1 MSSHSRKNN
10 YHNSGSSESSE
21 DSFINQCES
30 CCYEIQQT
38 TTNPYKCTYNNVLY
52 QYKERL
58 KKAQMELAEKELMI
72 AVLKDQ
78 NTKMENYCRCSIEDS
93 RNIKVKYY
101 QLLEEM
107 ENFRR
112 DNEIQRNKETN
123 ANNDSLEEYLRS
135 EVDLWKEENKE
146 ILDKIELMDFD
157 IQKLMHFV
165 SNSTK
170 EASEDEVK
178 IRMARLEEAIEKQSE
193 ILASLHSK
201 VGNKNVSDQAAEA
214 KMNNAEYSL
223 GDLEGPITQLEHQAE
238 GRAKDS
244 LRTPFDETQNIPKS
258 PTVRK
263 PSALVLNPED
273 DVLISIQIQ
282 NALKSKSPKMKH
294 GSDPSLKR
302 SHAATTTEEPGLRSI
317 HESSSFLDEVT
328 STTNTDILE
337 IADKEEKFFDERTLP
352 KWSSQISGLTGVSEI
367 SGVSALT
374 PSECE
379 KIFRE
384 MPSEDPTKPPQK
396 VWSNLERF
404 NEFEHFESA
413 MFAGRDTTQFRPI
426 LPLTTDV
433 EGESGEPAPTK
444 DCCVISNDEINSA
457 STENE
462 LQMVLF
468 QEKIPACC
476 RASEQTLKIEEINSL
491 SEKTTSTD
499 PQPPVTVPKF
509 PKPYSSIVEE
519 EIPKM
524 FPTATLDEA
533 SSLPSEEEVEPT
545 RSSEAG
551 VIHEVSIQPT
561 KNAFVQSSAQPEG
574 TKPKTGTPRVIKRP
588 ECCKNQAE
596 NIVLKEK
603 TRTIKEPPKIRE
615 TDNIPII
622 YEFDIGRKTVS
633 EEDIQKRFV
642 APYSEEHHKHG
653 YEEEN
658 SPGKNTL
665 ALFDHLQNLVEKLNN
680 IISAAKE
687 ESSTLRTLKDDFK
700 IKNDEWN
707 QNIAKIKSNTD
718 KTNENLNELKEDVQV
733 LKTDIKYL
741 MDKQVQ
747 QNKKQIDDYHNEEE
761 QNKTDPNKVLERVKN
776 LEKRLC
782 KCDNEI
788 EKERKRKICH
798 SPTGCRCK
806 YKKINGFGRS
816 DEEANTKDKKI
827 SFTVQSCILNTSS
840 VIGAPYIVRFGNNL
854 PSLTYNNNKKSN
866 EEENTKGKCIE
877 ESPDI

>member
-223 GDLEGPITQLEHQAE
+223 GDLEG
-238 GRAKDS
+238 
-244 LRTPFDETQNIPKS
+244 
-258 PTVRK
+258 
-263 PSALVLNPED
+263 
-273 DVLISIQIQ
+273 
-282 NALKSKSPKMKH
+282 
-294 GSDPSLKR
+294 
-302 SHAATTTEEPGLRSI
+302 HAATTTEEPGLRSI